1 MYCKSPEGVPFL
13 MKTPLTI
20 AIDGPVGAG
29 KSTIS
34 DVVAQHL
41 GILHLDTGAMYRAV
55 GLCALENGVN
65 PKDEA
70 GVCALFADGKNQ
82 VDVRY
87 ENGRQT
93 TLLGGRDVS
102 GLIRTPK
109 VGKAASDVSTLKNVR
124 SMLVKRQQEL
134 ARQQPMLLD
143 GRDIGTVVLPDAS
156 VKIYLTAS
164 PEARARR
171 RMLQLRE
178 AGQQAEFEA
187 ILRQVNERDAQ
198 DTGREHDPLRQAED
212 AFLVD
217 SSALTF
223 DETVQAILSLL
234 EAHT

>member
-1 MYCKSPEGVPFL
+1 

-29 KSTIS
+29 KSTVS
-34 DVVAQHL
+34 DIVAQRL

-65 PKDEA
+65 VKDEA
-70 GVCALFADGKNQ
+70 AVCALFADGKNR

-87 ENGRQT
+87 ENGKQT
-93 TLLGGRDVS
+93 TLLGSRDVS
-102 GLIRTPK
+102 SLIRTPE
-109 VGKAASDVSTLKNVR
+109 VGMAASDVSTLKEVR
-124 SMLVKRQQEL
+124 RMLVKRQQEL

-156 VKIYLTAS
+156 VKIFLTAS

-171 RMLQLRE
+171 RLLQLKE
-178 AGQQAEFEA
+178 AGQAAEYGA
-187 ILRQVNERDAQ
+187 ILRQVNERDYQ
-198 DTGREHDPLRQAED
+198 DTHREHDPLRQAED
-212 AFLVD
+212 AVVVD

-223 DETVQAILSLL
+223 DETVQTILSLV
-234 EAHT
+234 EART

>member
-13 MKTPLTI
+13 MKMPLTI

-102 GLIRTPK
+102 GLIRTPE

-178 AGQQAEFEA
+178 AGQPAEFEA

>member
-1 MYCKSPEGVPFL
+1 